1 MNVVFVRTNGFIA
14 RFGDRN
20 RCRCAFVETTESLTF
35 DSRVEEVTRLVH
47 RGIVD
52 AGHGL
57 VGFLVTLTTAP
68 LRVVTGC

>member
-1 MNVVFVRTNGFIA
+1 VNVALVMTDEFVA
-14 RFGDRN
+14 RLGDRN
-20 RCRCAFVETTESLTF
+20 RCRRAFVETIESLTF
-35 DSRVEEVTRLVH
+35 DGRVDEFTRLVH

-68 LRVVTGC
+68 LRVVRAC